1 MEVIIMNAEREK
13 ALQLL
18 KVCRGQID
26 GVIKM
31 IENDRYCIDIS
42 NQIIASQALLKKA
55 NQQILKQHMQCC
67 VKDAITADRA
77 DEKIDEMLDIL
88 NKLIEK

>member
-1 MEVIIMNAEREK
+1 MNPERAK

-42 NQIIASQALLKKA
+42 NQIIASQSLLKKA

-67 VKDAITADRA
+67 VKDAITADSA

-88 NKLIEK
+88 NKLLEK

>member
-1 MEVIIMNAEREK
+1 MNAEKEK

-31 IENDRYCIDIS
+31 IENERYCIDIS

>member
-1 MEVIIMNAEREK
+1 MNSEQQK

-55 NQQILKQHMQCC
+55 NQNILKQHMHCC
-67 VKDAITADRA
+67 VKDAIL
-77 DEKIDEMLDIL
+77 KIKPMRR
-88 NKLIEK
+88 

>member
-1 MEVIIMNAEREK
+1 MNAERTK

-67 VKDAITADRA
+67 VKDAINAESA